1 MKEEILGSLERFA
14 LLHPFEKTTRN
25 SSTKSSSLRISKQ
38 QKTFLTE
45 VIEDGDNLI
54 ASSH

>member
-14 LLHPFEKTTRN
+14 LLHPFEKTMRN